1 MSQRAVTIGGGA
13 LLAGVG
19 YYLYAAGGDPK
30 VAEKKFEADAAR
42 ASNKVQSQLPGAGK
56 EAKKDAELYG
66 EEAKSKFNQL
76 VQDGKQEAHKVDAK
90 LAEYRKDA
98 QSTLNS
104 AATDAQKNANKAID
118 QFDQKVTE
126 GAAKA
131 KSGISSWFGSK

>member
-1 MSQRAVTIGGGA
+1 M
-13 LLAGVG
+13 
-19 YYLYAAGGDPK
+19 
-30 VAEKKFEADAAR
+30 
-42 ASNKVQSQLPGAGK
+42 PGAGK

-126 GAAKA
+126 VSDTLFCKPGRDGHRWA
-131 KSGISSWFGSK
+131 GGTEDG